1 VRLVVAQSSWNAI
14 ELELDRVAPREGVLL
29 PFVAI
34 EHRCEPCAPIRLTD
48 ITTLAIADVR
58 ALPPGL
64 QESSLAHVAAL
75 PRADEW
81 ADATV
86 LPLVR
91 RYPRLRAAAYLHSH
105 PFAYGTTSPSSSD
118 ITGHMI
124 PLLAKNSECGLF
136 ASFSYIAASAATGSR
151 DRWKLPC
158 FAMDASRRVVALGD
172 TEIVDDA
179 DPIITRARAQRP
191 PRFWLKRWKQRL
203 RARGLAPQLDE
214 LFDGWTRARITL
226 DATRVLVVLF
236 PLEFPAVA
244 PRYFVV
250 DPRRR
255 TSKQLD
261 LQFSLDADE
270 IDTEVAA

>member
-1 VRLVVAQSSWNAI
+1 VRVVVAQSSWNAI

-34 EHRCEPCAPIRLTD
+34 EHRCEPCAPIRLAD

-58 ALPPGL
+58 ALPPAL
-64 QESSLAHVAAL
+64 QENSPVHVAAL
-75 PRADEW
+75 AHADAW

-105 PFAYGTTSPSSSD
+105 PFAYRTTSPSSSD
-118 ITGHMI
+118 IHGHMI

-136 ASFSYIAASAATGSR
+136 ASFSFIAC

-179 DPIITRARAQRP
+179 EPIITRARAQRP

-236 PLEFPAVA
+236 PLEFPAMP

-270 IDTEVAA
+270 IDAA